1 MALKGEVGLYL
12 SGQPVPVKE
21 CNLVIVQPKIKDIVA
36 LMGEDDFLTATQ
48 IIAHVDVLVDS
59 LRKGNLELN
68 FLSDFQ
74 MLLVILRE
82 DIRTKKAIKSLFDLI
97 LPNYT
102 VKFEETGIEFFLDES
117 LVSILN
123 PHNFEAFQRVITEL
137 FEPQIDGEEEFNP
150 VDDKAREIAEKLKK
164 GREKRNQLKAANS
177 KEKPVTSMYS
187 VQTSVLSIGL
197 GVSINMF
204 YDYTPFQL
212 NDAFIRYTS
221 KMASDFYRR
230 VSTMPFMDTSK
241 MEAPEEWT
249 RGLY

>member
-1 MALKGEVGLYL
+1 
-12 SGQPVPVKE
+12 
-21 CNLVIVQPKIKDIVA
+21 
-36 LMGEDDFLTATQ
+36 
-48 IIAHVDVLVDS
+48 
-59 LRKGNLELN
+59 
-68 FLSDFQ
+68 
-74 MLLVILRE
+74 
-82 DIRTKKAIKSLFDLI
+82 
-97 LPNYT
+97 
-102 VKFEETGIEFFLDES
+102 
-117 LVSILN
+117 
-123 PHNFEAFQRVITEL
+123 
-137 FEPQIDGEEEFNP
+137 
-150 VDDKAREIAEKLKK
+150 
-164 GREKRNQLKAANS
+164 
-177 KEKPVTSMYS
+177 MYS